1 MDDKR
6 HSVLV
11 AEDEVM
17 LRMIAVE
24 TLRDAGYEVFEAG
37 DGSEALDVLQ
47 ANSDIDLLI
56 SDIRMPRMNGYE
68 LVEAGTALRP
78 RLRVLLMTGY
88 TQDPIPE
95 NMARAGIKVLY
106 KPFNVDELAQW
117 AAQALRT

>member
-117 AAQALRT
+117 AAQALQT